1 MPLLPPSGART
12 TPSASSLHEAWSPPP
27 LLLETACGD
36 DDLIAE
42 LILTFS
48 TDTAARIRR
57 SREAFAA
64 CYFSRIRMEAHTI
77 KGGARQVGA
86 DAVAE
91 ACQELET
98 VARLQEAFLV
108 AARLDRVQE
117 VFEEIGGEMA
127 SYSSR
132 RSAEPATTPSI

>member
-1 MPLLPPSGART
+1 
-12 TPSASSLHEAWSPPP
+12 
-27 LLLETACGD
+27 
-36 DDLIAE
+36 
-42 LILTFS
+42 
-48 TDTAARIRR
+48 
-57 SREAFAA
+57 
-64 CYFSRIRMEAHTI
+64 MEAHTI